1 MSGFAGI
8 GGRRSRLD
16 MCFDILDEV
25 WSHGEIKPTQL
36 MYKTNLSWKV
46 LTETVAYLCDRGL
59 VKTVEVGPRRL
70 IGLTEAGVS
79 CVSSLHAARSLVS
92 HEPEPEPVFEYVA
105 EKVLPSLP
113 PPGTPKASTGKYA
126 W

>member
-16 MCFDILDEV
+16 MCFDILEEV
-25 WSHGEIKPTQL
+25 WAHSEIKPTQL

-46 LTETVAYLCDRGL
+46 LTETVAYLCNRGL

-92 HEPEPEPVFEYVA
+92 HELEPEPVFEYVG
-105 EKVLPSLP
+105 EKVLPSLVHQR
-113 PPGTPKASTGKYA
+113 TPKASTEKFA

>member
-16 MCFDILDEV
+16 MCFDILEEV

-46 LTETVAYLCDRGL
+46 LTETVAYLGDRGL
-59 VKTVEVGPRRL
+59 VKTVEVGSRRL

-92 HEPEPEPVFEYVA
+92 HETEPEPAFEYVA

-113 PPGTPKASTGKYA
+113 AYGTLKASTGKFA

>member
-1 MSGFAGI
+1 MSGFVGI

-25 WSHGEIKPTQL
+25 WAHGEIKPTQL

-46 LTETVAYLCDRGL
+46 LTETVSYLCDRGL
-59 VKTVEVGPRRL
+59 VKTVQVGPRRL

-79 CVSSLHAARSLVS
+79 CVSSLHAARTLVS
-92 HEPEPEPVFEYVA
+92 HEPEMEPSFEFVA
-105 EKVLPSLP
+105 EKVIPSVP
-113 PPGTPKASTGKYA
+113 RPGASKGRTGKFA

>member
-1 MSGFAGI
+1 MSGFAGV

-16 MCFDILDEV
+16 MCFDILEEV
-25 WSHGEIKPTQL
+25 WAHGEIKPTQL

-46 LTETVAYLCDRGL
+46 LTETVSYLCDRGL
-59 VKTVEVGPRRL
+59 LKTVQVGPRRL

-79 CVSSLHAARSLVS
+79 CVSSLHAARRLVS
-92 HEPEPEPVFEYVA
+92 QEPELEPSFRIVA
-105 EKVLPSLP
+105 EKVMPSAPRL
-113 PPGTPKASTGKYA
+113 GTSKESTGKFA